1 MGRQMDPADLFS
13 IRGKTAVVTGGSR
26 GIGKMIATGF
36 VAAGARVYI
45 CARKAD
51 ACDATATELSSFGEC
66 ISLPADLST
75 EAGAQDLVRRVSERE
90 SKLHILVNNAGAA
103 WGAPLEEYP
112 DAAFDKVLSV
122 NVKGVFHLTR
132 LLLPLLRAA
141 ATESDPACI
150 VNIGSVDGLKVP
162 RTENYA
168 YSASKA
174 AVHMLTRHLGHALV
188 GDHVNVN
195 AIAPGLFPTRMTA
208 YLFESEDAATVVD
221 HIPMKRPGTAE
232 DIAAAA
238 IYLSSRAS
246 AYLTGVV
253 LPVSGGIATID

>member
-1 MGRQMDPADLFS
+1 MDPAELFT

-26 GIGKMIATGF
+26 GIGKMIATGL

-45 CARKAD
+45 CARKAE
-51 ACDATATELSSFGEC
+51 ACDATAAELSKMGEC
-66 ISLPADLST
+66 VSLPADLST
-75 EAGAQDLVRRVSERE
+75 VEGAEGLVARVAAREA
-90 SKLHILVNNAGAA
+90 KLHILVNNAGAA

-112 DAAFDKVLSV
+112 DSAFDKVLDV
-122 NVKGVFHLTR
+122 NVKGIFHLTR
-132 LLLPLLRAA
+132 LFLSLLRAA
-141 ATESDPACI
+141 ASDSDPARVI
-150 VNIGSVDGLKVP
+150 NIGSVDGLKVP

-174 AVHMLTRHLGHALV
+174 AVHMLTRHLASALV

-195 AIAPGLFPTRMTA
+195 AIAPGLFPSRMTA
-208 YLFESEDAATVVD
+208 YLFDSESAAEVVEG
-221 HIPMKRPGTAE
+221 IPMKRAGTPE
-232 DIAAAA
+232 DIAGTA

-246 AYLTGVV
+246 SYLTGVV

>member
-1 MGRQMDPADLFS
+1 VDPSELFS
-13 IRGKTAVVTGGSR
+13 IRGKTALVTGGSR

-45 CARKAD
+45 CARKAE
-51 ACDATATELSSFGEC
+51 AADATAAELGQQGEC

-75 EAGAQDLVRRVSERE
+75 VAGAEELAGRVAERE
-90 SKLHILVNNAGAA
+90 PKLDILVNNAGAA
-103 WGAPLEEYP
+103 WGAPLEDYP
-112 DAAFDKVLSV
+112 DSAFDKVLNL
-122 NVKGVFHLTR
+122 NVKGIFHLTR
-132 LLLPLLRAA
+132 LLLPQLRAA
-141 ATESDPACI
+141 ATEADPARVI
-150 VNIGSVDGLKVP
+150 NIGSVDGLRVP

-174 AVHMLTRHLGHALV
+174 AVHMLTRHLAHALV

-195 AIAPGLFPTRMTA
+195 AIAPGLFPSRMTA
-208 YLFESEDAATVVD
+208 YLFDSEGAAEVAD
-221 HIPMKRPGTAE
+221 HIPMKRVGTPE
-232 DIAAAA
+232 DIAGTA

>member
-1 MGRQMDPADLFS
+1 MDAAELFS

-26 GIGKMIATGF
+26 GIGKMIATGL
-36 VAAGARVYI
+36 VSAGARVYI
-45 CARKAD
+45 SARKAD
-51 ACDATATELSSFGEC
+51 ACDATAAELSALGEC

-75 EAGAQDLVRRVSERE
+75 EPGAAELVRRVSERE
-90 SKLHILVNNAGAA
+90 PKLHILVNNAGAA

-112 DAAFDKVLSV
+112 DSAFDKVLNL
-122 NVKGVFHLTR
+122 NVKGIFHLTR
-132 LLLPLLRAA
+132 LFLPLLRAA
-141 ATESDPACI
+141 ASESDPARVI
-150 VNIGSVDGLKVP
+150 NIGSVDGLKVP

-174 AVHMLTRHLGHALV
+174 AVHMLTRHLAHALV
-188 GDHVNVN
+188 GDRINVN
-195 AIAPGLFPTRMTA
+195 AIAPGLFPSRMTA
-208 YLFESEDAATVVD
+208 YVFESADAAEVVD
-221 HIPMKRPGTAE
+221 HIPMRRAGTAE
-232 DIAAAA
+232 DIAGTA

>member
-1 MGRQMDPADLFS
+1 MDPAELFS

-26 GIGKMIATGF
+26 GIGRMIAAGF

-45 CARKAD
+45 CARKAE
-51 ACDATATELSSFGEC
+51 ACDATAAELSKLGEC
-66 ISLPADLST
+66 VSLPADIST
-75 EAGAQDLVRRVSERE
+75 EAGAEELVHRLGERE
-90 SKLHILVNNAGAA
+90 PKLHILVNNAGAA

-112 DAAFDKVLSV
+112 DSAFDKVLNV
-122 NVKGVFHLTR
+122 NLKGVFHLTR
-132 LLLPLLRAA
+132 LFLPLLRAS
-141 ATESDPACI
+141 ATESDPARVI
-150 VNIGSVDGLKVP
+150 NIGSVDGLKVP

-174 AVHMLTRHLGHALV
+174 AVHMLTRHLAFALV
-188 GDHVNVN
+188 ADRVNVN

-208 YLFESEDAATVVD
+208 YLFESESAAEVVD
-221 HIPMKRPGTAE
+221 HIPMKRAGTVE
-232 DIAAAA
+232 DIAGTA

>member
-1 MGRQMDPADLFS
+1 MDPAELFT

-26 GIGKMIATGF
+26 GIGKMIATGL
-36 VAAGARVYI
+36 VATGARVYI
-45 CARKAD
+45 CARKAE
-51 ACDATATELSSFGEC
+51 ACDATAAELSKLGEC
-66 ISLPADLST
+66 FSLPADLST
-75 EAGAQDLVRRVSERE
+75 VEGAEGFVARVAARE
-90 SKLHILVNNAGAA
+90 PKLHILVNNAGAA

-112 DAAFDKVLSV
+112 DSAFDKVLDV
-122 NVKGVFHLTR
+122 NVKGIFHLTR
-132 LLLPLLRAA
+132 LFLPLLRAA
-141 ATESDPACI
+141 ASESDPARVI
-150 VNIGSVDGLKVP
+150 NIGSVDGLKVP

-174 AVHMLTRHLGHALV
+174 AVHMLTRHLASALV

-195 AIAPGLFPTRMTA
+195 AIAPGLFPSRMTA
-208 YLFESEDAATVVD
+208 YLFDSESAGEVV
-221 HIPMKRPGTAE
+221 HNIPMKRAGTPE
-232 DIAAAA
+232 DIAGTA

>member
-1 MGRQMDPADLFS
+1 MDPAELFS

-26 GIGKMIATGF
+26 GIGRMIATGF

-51 ACDATATELSSFGEC
+51 ACDATAAELSKLGEC

-75 EAGAQDLVRRVSERE
+75 EAGAEDLVRRVSERE
-90 SKLHILVNNAGAA
+90 PKLHVLVNNAGAA

-112 DAAFDKVLSV
+112 DSAFDKVLNV
-122 NVKGVFHLTR
+122 NVKGIFHLTR

-141 ATESDPACI
+141 ATDSDPARVI
-150 VNIGSVDGLKVP
+150 NIGSVDGLKVP

-174 AVHMLTRHLGHALV
+174 AVHMLTRHLAFALV
-188 GDHVNVN
+188 GDQINVN
-195 AIAPGLFPTRMTA
+195 AIAPGLFPSRMTA
-208 YLFESEDAATVVD
+208 YLFESEGADAIVD
-221 HIPMKRPGTAE
+221 HIPMKRAGKPE
-232 DIAAAA
+232 DIAGTA

>member
-1 MGRQMDPADLFS
+1 MDPVELFS

-26 GIGKMIATGF
+26 GIGKMIATGL
-36 VAAGARVYI
+36 VSAGARVYI

-51 ACDATATELSSFGEC
+51 ACDATAAELSKLGEC

-75 EAGAQDLVRRVSERE
+75 EAGAADLVSRVTERE
-90 SKLHILVNNAGAA
+90 PRLHILVNNAGAA

-112 DAAFDKVLSV
+112 DSAFDKVLNV
-122 NVKGVFHLTR
+122 NVKGIFHLTR
-132 LLLPLLRAA
+132 LFLPLLRAA
-141 ATESDPACI
+141 ASGSDPARVI
-150 VNIGSVDGLKVP
+150 NIGSVDGLRVP

-174 AVHMLTRHLGHALV
+174 AVHMLTRHLAFALV
-188 GDHVNVN
+188 GDGVNVN
-195 AIAPGLFPTRMTA
+195 AIAPGLFPSRMTA
-208 YLFESEDAATVVD
+208 YLFESDDAAEVVE
-221 HIPMKRPGTAE
+221 HIPMRRAGTAE
-232 DIAAAA
+232 DIAGTA